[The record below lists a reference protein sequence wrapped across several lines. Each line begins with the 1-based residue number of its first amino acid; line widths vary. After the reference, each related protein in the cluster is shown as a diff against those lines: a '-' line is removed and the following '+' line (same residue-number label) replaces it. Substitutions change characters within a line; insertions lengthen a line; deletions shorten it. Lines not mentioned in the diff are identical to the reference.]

1 MQDEIAFLN
10 RIADAQ
16 SLRRGKP
23 PTLQRQPERNWRR
36 LAFGILDLPPF
47 EALKI
52 VRGLS
57 TEAEE
62 LLPRIFS
69 AIKAEC
75 RLANFSGNYG
85 VSSYR
90 EKIWQGFRAAA
101 AEKIQPDRFEQIVSE
116 TEIMLETGRLHEWKP
131 DRVEIQASPEAIA
144 GELAPLLAATP
155 APKQSAAASTAATAS
170 AAAAATA
177 ASAKRSANGRIVF
190 IDQKTERAR
199 DGSGYG
205 RAVGA
210 RLNGPVEAAR
220 RGAVAFGLRSVGT
233 SGGAAPL
240 GAPTDAPRDA
250 QRIAHTGA
258 TRYDFRVR
266 PIPAFAVSVPDADVM
281 AARVAQGET
290 LRMRVQMDN
299 RSDVPA
305 ITHNVMGEVPGTDL
319 AHEVVLI
326 GAHLDSWDLGQ
337 GAVDDGAGVAIVSA
351 AAGLMARASSRLRP
365 RRTVRVVLFANEE
378 NGFDGAIAYGQAF
391 AQVPHQMVA
400 ESDFGGGRIY
410 RLSSRVQPAAL
421 PLVAQ
426 MAEVLKPL
434 GVEPGDNQGNP
445 GPDAAFLMRNHR
457 WPGLALS
464 QDGTRYFDVHH
475 TERDTIDQVDPVDL
489 QQNVAAWA
497 ATAWLAAQAP
507 MSFSPVPLQR

>member
-1 MQDEIAFLN
+1 MSPVN
-10 RIADAQ
+10 
-16 SLRRGKP
+16 RRGC
-23 PTLQRQPERNWRR
+23 LQRAALGCLAWGLPQASWSQGSAATFNPRDLDHARELIQQALVSDVAWRLLQELAVGIGPRPAGSEGDRRAVAWAQGALRELGLQQVRTQAMELKVWQRGQGSARLLGRSLSDASGPGQLGAPRDLVMAALGNSISTPE
-36 LAFGILDLPPF
+36 GG
-47 EALKI
+47 
-52 VRGLS
+52 V
-57 TEAEE
+57 EAEVAWY
-62 LLPRIFS
+62 PS
-69 AIKAEC
+69 
-75 RLANFSGNYG
+75 
-85 VSSYR
+85 
-90 EKIWQGFRAAA
+90 
-101 AEKIQPDRFEQIVSE
+101 
-116 TEIMLETGRLHEWKP
+116 
-131 DRVEIQASPEAIA
+131 
-144 GELAPLLAATP
+144 LAALMEEP
-155 APKQSAAASTAATAS
+155 ADPA
-170 AAAAATA
+170 
-177 ASAKRSANGRIVF
+177 RSRANGRIVF
-190 IDQKTERAR
+190 IDQRTERAR

-205 RAVGA
+205 RSVGA

-258 TRYDFRVR
+258 TRYDLRVR

-281 AARVAQGET
+281 AARVAQGEA

-351 AAGLMARASSRLRP
+351 AAGLMARASARLRP
-365 RRTVRVVLFANEE
+365 RRTIRVVLFANEE

-507 MSFSPVPLQR
+507 MSFSPVPLPR